1 MLSGMLDAVRGCL
14 KEEVRMDIISNN
26 MSNSTV
32 IGFKKKRISF
42 MDLLQNSMSSHS
54 GKNVSSDPSLLAIK
68 TDYQQG
74 DVRVTGNPLDFA
86 INGKGFFKVMTPE
99 GVRYT
104 RKGNFQLDAEGYL
117 VTQNGHRVLGGGG
130 PIYISGSQVYVNG
143 RGVILVDNEETGKID
158 VVDFENY
165 DGMVLEGQCLLKNE
179 AGSPEQSPS
188 PETKIQQEYV
198 ELSNVN
204 VAEEMIQMIH
214 CLRAFESYQK
224 AIQVLD
230 GINNKVINDVSKLR

>member
-14 KEEVRMDIISNN
+14 KEEMRMDILSNN
-26 MSNSTV
+26 MANSTV
-32 IGFKKKRISF
+32 FGFKKKRISF
-42 MDLLQNSMSSHS
+42 KDLLENSISSNPGQN
-54 GKNVSSDPSLLAIK
+54 VASDPSLLTIK

-74 DVRVTGNPLDFA
+74 DVRMTGNSLDFA
-86 INGKGFFKVMTPE
+86 INGKGFFKVSTPE
-99 GVRYT
+99 GIRYT
-104 RKGNFQLDAEGYL
+104 RKGNFELDAEGYL
-117 VTQNGHRVLGGGG
+117 ATQNGHRVMGNGG
-130 PIYISGSQVYVNG
+130 PVHISGRHVHVNG
-143 RGVILVDNEETGKID
+143 QGVVMVDNEESGKID

-165 DGMVLEGQCLLKNE
+165 DSLVLEGQCLIKNHSE
-179 AGSPEQSPS
+179 SPEQNPP
-188 PETKIQQEYV
+188 PETTIQQEYV
-198 ELSNVN
+198 ELYNVN